1 MRQDLKPVFTESRP
15 TLVDKRYKT
24 GLLKTMLH
32 CAHALSSK
40 TEAFNQD
47 CAKLCFI
54 FSRLDYAIG
63 LINSTINIFA
73 QNIATKPEKKT
84 DALFLRK

>member
-1 MRQDLKPVFTESRP
+1 MHR
-15 TLVDKRYKT
+15 
-24 GLLKTMLH
+24 
-32 CAHALSSK
+32 AHALSSK
-40 TEAFNQD
+40 TEAFTEES
-47 CAKLCFI
+47 AKLCCI

-84 DALFLRK
+84 DALFLRKEACNSLVNLIKHRFN